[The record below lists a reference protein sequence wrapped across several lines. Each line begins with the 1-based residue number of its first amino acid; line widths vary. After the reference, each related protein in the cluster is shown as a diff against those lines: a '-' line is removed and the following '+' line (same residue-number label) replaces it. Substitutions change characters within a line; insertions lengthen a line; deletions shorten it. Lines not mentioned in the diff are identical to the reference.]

1 MRIAADKNHIFRLR
15 PILEGYQNNTL
26 RYSPPGDFPAHYA
39 SRIGLPRIMRSSITL
54 DEVWDYR
61 TNEYFWNYPIGVN
74 RYEGDPNHAPY
85 DWAFTR
91 PAPSGVT
98 FEEYL
103 TTHSKACEEMIF
115 FYRRYEREVISGV
128 ISMETYAQVLE
139 NVIEHYKALCPNIV
153 YIEQNEPNCEVFGA
167 MNAFEYYQFYR
178 IMYQVVNRL
187 NDRHH
192 YDRPLR
198 CVGPCL
204 SFTAQQMEFY
214 RQFLRLYKIDPCPQ
228 KRLDAYAAHEYHPDI
243 DLLRKY
249 YDAHIRILQQLEL
262 PEKPIFFD
270 EFGMMHPTQKAEDN
284 LVNASGVLESLFDSA
299 DMPGMHV
306 FPWASFHNPVLQ
318 RSLTQFQLNDQGQYE
333 ATPHGMAMQLLHMMP
348 EGQIR
353 LTGDGGRRAFAA
365 GDGKAVY
372 LMITNYAACPLPVS
386 LSLSG
391 FDGDQVQIREYRCD
405 QEHNNC
411 FVHPGADRPLITG
424 RQICKKEGDSFLFE
438 TILPPYSFTLLI
450 AE

>member
-1 MRIAADKNHIFRLR
+1 MHIIANKNNIFRPR

-26 RYSPPGDFPAHYA
+26 RYSPPKDFPAHYA
-39 SRIGLPRIMRSSITL
+39 SRVGLPKLMRSSITL

-61 TNEYFWNYPIGVN
+61 TNEYFWDYKIGVN

-103 TTHSKACEEMIF
+103 LSHSQACEEMIF
-115 FYRRYEREVISGV
+115 FYRRYEREVIGGV
-128 ISMETYAQVLE
+128 ISMETFAQVLE
-139 NVIEHYKALCPNIV
+139 NVIEHYKALCPNMV

-178 IMYQVVNRL
+178 VMYQVVNRL
-187 NDRHH
+187 NARHH
-192 YDRPLR
+192 YEKPLK

-204 SFTAQQMEFY
+204 SFTAQQMHFY
-214 RQFLRLYKIDPCPQ
+214 RQFLQLYKIDPCKE

-249 YDAHIRILQQLEL
+249 YDAHLQILKELNL

-284 LVNASGVLESLFDSA
+284 LVNASGVLESLFDA
-299 DMPGMHV
+299 ATMENMHV
-306 FPWASFHNPVLQ
+306 FPWCSFHNPVLQ
-318 RSLTQFQLNDQGQYE
+318 RSLTQFQLTEQGTYE
-333 ATPHGMAMQLLHMMP
+333 ATPHGIATQLLHMLP
-348 EGQIR
+348 EGQIA
-353 LTGDGGRRAFAA
+353 LSGDGGRRAFAA
-365 GDGKAVY
+365 GDGKALY
-372 LMITNYAACPLPVS
+372 LMATNYSDQPLPIC
-386 LSLSG
+386 LSLAG
-391 FDGDQVQIREYRCD
+391 FEGEKIRITEYRCD
-405 QEHNNC
+405 LSHNNC
-411 FVHPGADRPLITG
+411 FASPGTDRPEVTASYEYQ
-424 RQICKKEGDSFLFE
+424 RDEKDFCFE
-438 TILPPYSFTLLI
+438 TELTPYSFALWI